1 MAGPREQP
9 LPPDVIGRE
18 EATEVL
24 RAFVVD
30 GGLSI
35 AFTRAFEEPDMWGLL
50 LVDIARHAARAYAR
64 ASAYSEEEAWI
75 HLANLREAMKKAGR
89 DDEEGFSIYMSLN
102 EAPNVDL
109 YRRFADA
116 GVTDIV
122 CAPWMFVDVMPG
134 TPNHEALAARL
145 GAVQWFADDIIAKI

>member
-9 LPPDVIGRE
+9 LPPDVIGRND
-18 EATEVL
+18 ATEVL

-64 ASAYSEEEAWI
+64 ESAYSEEEALERI
-75 HLANLREAMKKAGR
+75 LDMFEAELAR
-89 DDEEGFSIYMSLN
+89 
-102 EAPNVDL
+102 P
-109 YRRFADA
+109 
-116 GVTDIV
+116 TD
-122 CAPWMFVDVMPG
+122 PG
-134 TPNHEALAARL
+134 TTVPRSQQGH
-145 GAVQWFADDIIAKI
+145 